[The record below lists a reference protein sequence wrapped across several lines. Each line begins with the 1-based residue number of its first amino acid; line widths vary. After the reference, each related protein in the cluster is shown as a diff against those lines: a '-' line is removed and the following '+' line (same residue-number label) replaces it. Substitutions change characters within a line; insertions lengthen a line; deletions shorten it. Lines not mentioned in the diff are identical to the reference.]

1 MVKSLK
7 ERYKEYQNVRKDKIK
22 EAEKEHKIG
31 NYKKSIDIMNDIETL
46 DNDNKD
52 LINVI
57 NEKINEGLENI
68 ESENDKL
75 RKANERA
82 LSDDINRFSDTA
94 QMLYANSGSIKMDG
108 EANIREK
115 GEKMKDIFL
124 NKSDKLTDR
133 VKNSNDK
140 EMEALEKDGAFAEVV
155 RGIVTGKWDNRDI
168 KNSVT
173 TTATG
178 VLIPE
183 VISARVI
190 DIARDKSLFG
200 VAGVPTVPMSTNN
213 MSISRVKKDPV
224 FGFKKEGAEGKETS
238 FELDNVKLKS
248 KTAYGYAYVSLE
260 AIKSSQNLDTILY
273 KVFSEAMAQ
282 CIDNGFLYGQEL
294 PEDEQDEKDELPDG
308 IMNDSAINSVVATED
323 TGYDVFI
330 KAIGKIKAS
339 NGNPTALGINAQTD
353 ESLSLLKTSVG
364 EYLTP
369 PEAVKDLEK
378 VVSNQLKYD
387 EATGSD
393 AVIFDPQAL
402 LIGIQNNIEIKIIE
416 DNECL
421 KKGLVG
427 FRIFAML
434 DCKAVEPKNI
444 CKITG
449 IK

>member
-1 MVKSLK
+1 MSKSLK
-7 ERYKEYQNVRKDKIK
+7 ERYREYQNTRKSKIK
-22 EAEKEHKIG
+22 EAEKEIKNG
-31 NYKKSIDIMNDIETL
+31 NYQKADDIAEAVKKL
-46 DNDNKD
+46 DDDNEE
-52 LINVI
+52 LINAI
-57 NEKINEGLENI
+57 TNKINEELENSQS
-68 ESENDKL
+68 ESEKL
-75 RKANERA
+75 QKANERA
-82 LSDDINRFSDTA
+82 LSNDINRGSNIA
-94 QMLYANSGSIKMDG
+94 QILYGNGGSIKMNG

-155 RGIVTGKWDNRDI
+155 RGIVTGKWNNRDI

-183 VISARVI
+183 VISAKVI

-200 VAGVPTVPMSTNN
+200 SVGVPTVPMSTNN

-224 FGFKKEGAEGKETS
+224 FAFKKEGAEGKETS

-273 KVFSEAMAQ
+273 KAFSEAMAQ

-308 IMNDSAINSVVATED
+308 IMNDSAINSIVASEN

-387 EATGSD
+387 ETTGSD

-416 DNECL
+416 DSECL